1 MPAAAPVKP
10 RDIIGNYE
18 VRALIGRQ
26 TGRPKMLDRH
36 TLIRWREKEG
46 FPEPIRTLK
55 GTPATELWDR
65 TAVLAWLRNTG
76 RADRT

>member
-1 MPAAAPVKP
+1 MNGTAAMPRSARPRGETHRVPTAAPVKP

-46 FPEPIRTLK
+46 FPERT
-55 GTPATELWDR
+55 
-65 TAVLAWLRNTG
+65 
-76 RADRT
+76 

>member
-1 MPAAAPVKP
+1 MPTAAPVKP

-36 TLIRWREKEG
+36 TLIRWREREE
-46 FPEPIRTLK
+46 FPEPIRVLK
-55 GTPATELWDR
+55 GTPRTELWSRVD
-65 TAVLAWLRNTG
+65 VLAWLRSTG
-76 RADRT
+76 RTDRT